1 MAKVEDRDLGY
12 TAVIKN
18 VTALSSKSLVVGV
31 LQDAGKAEDGETD
44 LVDVAVW
51 NEYGTRDGHIPARPF
66 LSIAT
71 DENKVKWQ
79 KLAEGAATSVID
91 RKMPVDQALEIIGNQ
106 MAGDVQMVIGDK
118 SKLKPN
124 KPATIRAKSKNG
136 KIGDS
141 PLIDTGRLRQS
152 IHFDIRKG

>member
-31 LQDAGKAEDGETD
+31 LQNAGKEEDGTD
-44 LVDVAVW
+44 LVDVAIW

-71 DENKVKWQ
+71 DENKAKWQ
-79 KLAEGAATSVID
+79 KLTEGAANAVID
-91 RKMPVDQALEIIGNQ
+91 RKMPVDQALEIIGSQ

-124 KPATIRAKSKNG
+124 RPATIRAKSKTG
-136 KIGDS
+136 KIGDA

>member
-12 TAVIKN
+12 KAIIKN
-18 VTALSSKSLVVGV
+18 VTALSSKSIAVGV
-31 LQDAGKAEDGETD
+31 LQNAGKEEDGKTD
-44 LVDVAVW
+44 LVDVAIW

-71 DENKVKWQ
+71 DENQRKWQ
-79 KLAEGAATSVID
+79 GLSEGAERMVVD
-91 RKMPVDQALEIIGNQ
+91 RKMPADQALEIIGNQ
-106 MAGDVQMVIGDK
+106 MAGDIQMVIGDK

-136 KIGDS
+136 KVGDA

-152 IHFDIRKG
+152 IHFEIRKG

>member
-12 TAVIKN
+12 MAVIKN

-31 LQDAGKAEDGETD
+31 LQNAGKEEDGTD
-44 LVDVAVW
+44 LVDVAIW

-71 DENKVKWQ
+71 DENKAKWQ
-79 KLAEGAATSVID
+79 KLTEGAANAVID
-91 RKMPVDQALEIIGNQ
+91 RKMPVDQALEIIGSQ

-124 KPATIRAKSKNG
+124 RPATIRAKSKKG
-136 KIGDS
+136 KIGDA

>member
-31 LQDAGKAEDGETD
+31 LQNAGKEEDGTD
-44 LVDVAVW
+44 LVDVAIW

-71 DENKVKWQ
+71 DENKAKWQ
-79 KLAEGAATSVID
+79 KLTEGAANAVID
-91 RKMPVDQALEIIGNQ
+91 RKMPVDQALEIIGSQ

-124 KPATIRAKSKNG
+124 RPATIRAKSKKG
-136 KIGDS
+136 KIGDA

>member
-31 LQDAGKAEDGETD
+31 LQNAGKEEDGTD
-44 LVDVAVW
+44 LVDVAIW

-71 DENKVKWQ
+71 DENKAKWQ
-79 KLAEGAATSVID
+79 KLTEEAADAVID
-91 RKMPVDQALEIIGNQ
+91 RKMPVDQALEIIGSQ

-124 KPATIRAKSKNG
+124 RPATIRAKSKKG
-136 KIGDS
+136 KIGDA

>member
-31 LQDAGKAEDGETD
+31 LQNAGKEEDGTD
-44 LVDVAVW
+44 LVDVAIW

-71 DENKVKWQ
+71 DENKAKWQ
-79 KLAEGAATSVID
+79 KLTEGTATAVID
-91 RKMPVDQALEIIGNQ
+91 RKMPVDQALEIIGSQ

-124 KPATIRAKSKNG
+124 RPATIRAKSKKG
-136 KIGDS
+136 KIGDA

>member
-31 LQDAGKAEDGETD
+31 LQNAGKEEDGTD
-44 LVDVAVW
+44 LVDVAIW

-71 DENKVKWQ
+71 DENKAKWQ
-79 KLAEGAATSVID
+79 KLTEGAANAVID
-91 RKMPVDQALEIIGNQ
+91 RKMPVDQALEIIGSQ
-106 MAGDVQMVIGDK
+106 MTGDVQMVIGDK

-124 KPATIRAKSKNG
+124 RPATIRAKSKKG
-136 KIGDS
+136 KIGDA